1 MLQGAPCARVACI
14 SDRRLLPAD
23 RRAITVLRSL
33 SVYFTYKMSQ
43 VALVEFRG
51 IFLSAS
57 RAQPAGGGWRW
68 RERQRPTGARA
79 PDDDPNRLRDA
90 PRPGAR
96 AAGRSPAPAALRARD
111 GPPRSVCAAAVLC
124 RHERAT
130 ANGRHTTIRSP
141 MTTRYVKMHV
151 PTKDTPT
158 QRAPACTRPRTL
170 PPRAT
175 ARCQAA
181 RARKSGPRRW
191 QRASL
196 SDHATRRSPQA
207 RAHLPPV

>member
-57 RAQPAGGGWRW
+57 RAQPAGGGWRGAS
-68 RERQRPTGARA
+68 RQRRPGAEPPTTTRIGSAM
-79 PDDDPNRLRDA
+79 LRD
-90 PRPGAR
+90 PAR